1 MLIIRTMLNI
11 RPVEVEQ
18 LRNSIEE
25 QMKTG
30 AVILPAYC
38 EALYISPDMDVKIKV
53 LGKGEIG

>member
-30 AVILPAYC
+30 TVILPAYC
-38 EALYISPDMDVKIKV
+38 EALYIPPDMGVKIKV
-53 LGKGEIG
+53 LGKGEIE

>member
-11 RPVEVEQ
+11 RPVEVAK

-30 AVILPAYC
+30 TVILPAYC
-38 EALYISPDMDVKIKV
+38 EALYIPPDMDVKIKV